1 MFEIHP
7 LRAFSDNYIW
17 TLIKDNE
24 VTVVDPGDAG
34 PVKEFLIDKP
44 LILKNILVTHHHFD
58 HTGGIEDLSA
68 NFNCDVFGPTGNHIN
83 GITKT
88 LVEGDQ
94 FEISNVTFHVLSTPG
109 HTLDHLSFFTDN
121 NQPLLFSGDTLFF
134 GGCGRLFEGTPQQ
147 MYQSLSKFSELP
159 LDTQIFCGHEYT
171 ESNLNFAAEVEPYN
185 TELSIKLEEVRQL
198 RKKDEITLP
207 SSIATELSVNP
218 FMRCKESGVIK
229 AAQEYSQT
237 NVSQGE
243 EVLGVIRDWKDN
255 F

>member
-34 PVKEFLIDKP
+34 PVKEFLIDKS

-68 NFNCDVFGPTGNHIN
+68 NFNCNVFGPAGNHIN

-88 LVEGDQ
+88 LVEGDK
-94 FEISNVTFHVLSTPG
+94 FEISNVTFRVLSTPG
-109 HTLDHLSFFTDN
+109 HTLDHLSFYTDN

-147 MYQSLSKFSELP
+147 MFESLSKFSELP

-185 TELSIKLEEVRQL
+185 TELSVKLDEVREL

-218 FMRCKESGVIK
+218 FMRCNEAGVIK